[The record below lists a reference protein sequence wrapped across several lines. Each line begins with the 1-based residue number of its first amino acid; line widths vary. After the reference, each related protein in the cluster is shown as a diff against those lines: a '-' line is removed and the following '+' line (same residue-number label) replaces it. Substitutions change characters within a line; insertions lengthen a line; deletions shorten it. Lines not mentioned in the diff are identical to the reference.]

1 MSTNQLTCQANHRPR
16 TRYLVCLFCCGWL
29 AGLGCQKDDAQP
41 QVLRKSAGTQRSQT
55 ESNKQQ
61 PEIELTANPVDS
73 ELPNTTAGPAVT
85 RQELQLQIQRHK
97 QNGQWHFGERVAG
110 ELAGT
115 WRTVKGHDHPVVF
128 GADGSYSEDFNG
140 KMTQGLYAISDT
152 GRVVAFS
159 RWNGI
164 GLGAHY
170 QLDGKTLTGPRGP
183 TPSERWVR
191 SETKK

>member
-16 TRYLVCLFCCGWL
+16 ARYLVCLFCCGWL
-29 AGLGCQKDDAQP
+29 AGLGCQTDDAQQ
-41 QVLRKSAGTQRSQT
+41 QVLRKSGGTDLSQA

-61 PEIELTANPVDS
+61 PEIGVTANPVDS
-73 ELPNTTAGPAVT
+73 GLSKSNEGPAVT

-97 QNGQWHFGERVAG
+97 QNGKWHFGERVAG

-152 GRVVAFS
+152 GRVVSFS

-170 QLDGKTLTGPRGP
+170 QLDGKTLTGPSGP
-183 TPSERWVR
+183 NPSEQWVR
-191 SETKK
+191 SETKN